1 MEQRRRED
9 EKAKIISKKQY
20 KAMLQSEFRNEFEDQ
35 TLYDRQTGLPLQFYR
50 EEIGNKEI
58 KWTED
63 LREVSQNASYQY
75 VDKLIHG
82 LGYLDY
88 RDFLAANKYVMEAKK
103 STDSY

>member
-1 MEQRRRED
+1 
-9 EKAKIISKKQY
+9 
-20 KAMLQSEFRNEFEDQ
+20 MLSRPRLSFLLRQERQAALSESEFRNEFEDQ
-35 TLYDRQTGLPLQFYR
+35 TLYDKQTGLPLQFYR